1 MFMREMV
8 SQNENPLCYNAAKQE
23 GKDKNMSG
31 HSKWATIKRK
41 KGAADA
47 KRGQLFTRLAR
58 EIAMAAREGGGDADS
73 NFKLRLAVDKARSN
87 NMPKDNIQRAIDR
100 GTGDGEG
107 GALEQI
113 MYEGYAAQ
121 GVAVIIETVT
131 DNRNRTVSDLRRT
144 LTKAGGSLGESN
156 SVAWQFQRKAYFAF
170 TAGDRSEDSIFE
182 MAVDAGADDVQF
194 ADGMAEIFAPVE
206 AFKAVSDKLRAVGI
220 QPEEAEL
227 RMEPTNLMELSPEA
241 TVRVMKGLDE
251 IEELD
256 DVQKVYSNLHISDEA
271 MAALEA

>member
-1 MFMREMV
+1 
-8 SQNENPLCYNAAKQE
+8 
-23 GKDKNMSG
+23 MSG

-58 EIAMAAREGGGDADS
+58 EIAMAAREGGGDADT

-87 NMPKDNIQRAIDR
+87 NMPKDNIERAILR
-100 GTGDGEG
+100 GTGGGEG

-113 MYEGYAAQ
+113 MYEGYAGH
-121 GVAVIIETVT
+121 GVAILIECVT
-131 DNRNRTVSDLRRT
+131 DNRNRTVSDLRRA
-144 LTKAGGSLGESN
+144 LTRAGGHLGESN

-170 TAGDRSEDSIFE
+170 PAEGHDQDAVFE
-182 MAVDAGADDVQF
+182 MAVDGGADDVQF
-194 ADGMAEIFAPVE
+194 GEEVIEVYAPVE
-206 AFKAVSDKLRAVGI
+206 AFKSVIDKLRAANI

-227 RMEPTNLMELSPEA
+227 RMEPANTTELSHDD
-241 TVRVMKGLDE
+241 TVKVLKTIEE

-256 DVQKVYSNLHISDEA
+256 DVQKVYSNLHVSDEAAEA
-271 MAALEA
+271 MAA